1 MSRNPEPTWRR
12 YLTFWRPDIERD
24 VDAELRF
31 HFEERMADLMRLGRS
46 EADAR
51 AEAEREFGDRDLYRA
66 RMREIDH
73 RLQARRNRAEWL
85 EVLVADCR
93 LSFRAMR
100 RAPGLTVAVVVTLAL
115 GIGANSAVFSMLDR
129 IYLRPPPGVVAP
141 RELRRFV
148 GDYQAP
154 PPQKG
159 YVRQVFGY
167 QEAKNIRA
175 ALGAQVVVGYR
186 SAQARMGTAED
197 SPMAQVADVLGD
209 YFGVLGVRP
218 ALGRLLL
225 PDELNEAGPP
235 SVAVLSH
242 RFWKHQYGGDS
253 SIVGRTVEIQRQQFT
268 VVGVAAAGFDGLDL
282 DAVDVWRPA
291 DARGPYYGEG
301 TASIR
306 LVTRLRDGASEL
318 AIAQKANNSVHGPDE
333 TFARRT
339 TVRMASIAS
348 ARNGGFDF
356 KEGAIAKRL
365 AGVTLIVL
373 LIAVANVANLL
384 LTRAIQRRREIA
396 IRVSLGI
403 SRSRLAAQLVTESAL
418 LALLAGVAALAVA
431 TIGAMLM
438 RKLLLPEVRWSEGPF
453 DVRLMGYTFAIAL
466 LAGLSAGLFPFARAG
481 RFDLAAA
488 MRGSAGDGGQRSR
501 SRSILI
507 VTQAA
512 LSVVLLVG
520 AALFVHSLRAVEGL
534 DLGFDTQGVV
544 LASVASGKDI
554 IPAARREAGLLAV
567 RERVAAIPGVRAA
580 SATNLPPMGGLSM
593 EEMHFPGR
601 DSLPQTAGGP
611 PTFTA
616 VDPDYFRAAGVSVL
630 AGRAFTAADRDGAER
645 VMVVT
650 RTMARIVWP
659 GKNALGQ
666 CVKIGPVSSP
676 CTTVVGITEDVRR
689 DKVVEDEMLLFYL
702 PMAQAPR
709 FARGAYSL
717 VIGTDPSAV
726 DRVRREV
733 RSVILDVF
741 PGSRPDVV
749 SFAEKLDP
757 QYRPWRIGARLF
769 TTFGVLALLVAAVG
783 IYSAI
788 AYTVT
793 QRTHELGV
801 RLALGAQRRQVG
813 QMVIGGGLRLVGAG
827 VVVGVV
833 ASLGLSRLLE
843 SLLYGTNSRDPIVLG
858 GVSAIL
864 VLVAVVAAAVPAWR
878 AARLDPVRA
887 LRSE

>member
-1 MSRNPEPTWRR
+1 MSRSEPTWRR
-12 YLTFWRPDIERD
+12 YLTFWRPDVDRD
-24 VDAELRF
+24 LDAEIRF
-31 HFEERMADLMRLGRS
+31 HFDERVTDLMRLGRS
-46 EADAR
+46 EKDAR
-51 AEAEREFGDRDLYRA
+51 DEAEREFGDRDLYRM
-66 RMREIDH
+66 RMREIDN
-73 RLQARRNRAEWL
+73 RLQARKNRAEWFA
-85 EVLVADCR
+85 VLMADCR

-100 RAPGLTVAVVVTLAL
+100 RAPGLTLAVIVTLAL

-129 IYLRPPPGVVAP
+129 IYLRPPPGVLAP
-141 RELRRFV
+141 HELRRFV

-154 PPQKG
+154 PPQTG

-167 QEAKNIRA
+167 AEVKKIRA
-175 ALGAQVVVGYR
+175 ALGAQTVVGYR
-186 SAQARMGTAED
+186 STTARMGTADD
-197 SPMAQVADVLGD
+197 SPMAQVADVFGD

-218 ALGRLLL
+218 AIGRLLL
-225 PDELNEAGPP
+225 RDDLNEAGPP
-235 SVAVLSH
+235 PVAVVSH

-253 SIVGRTVEIQRQQFT
+253 SIVGRTVEIQRQRFT

-282 DAVDVWRPA
+282 DAIDVWRPA
-291 DARGPYYGEG
+291 DSRGPYYGEG

-306 LVTRLRDGASEL
+306 LLTRLGANANEL
-318 AIAQKANNSVHGPDE
+318 AIAQLANNAIHTDDPGM
-333 TFARRT
+333 ANRT

-431 TIGAMLM
+431 TVGAVLM
-438 RKLLLPEVRWSEGPF
+438 RKLLLPDIRWSEGPF
-453 DVRLMGYTFAIAL
+453 DIRLMGYTFVVAL
-466 LAGLSAGLFPFARAG
+466 LAGLSAGLFPFIRAG

-501 SRSILI
+501 SRSMLI
-507 VTQAA
+507 VAQAA

-534 DLGFDTQGVV
+534 DLGFDTQGMI
-544 LASVASGKDI
+544 LAGVASGKEV
-554 IPAARREAGLLAV
+554 IPVAQREAGLLTV
-567 RERVAAIPGVRAA
+567 RERVARIPGVRGAA
-580 SATNLPPMGGLSM
+580 ATNLPPMGGLSM
-593 EEMHFPGR
+593 TEMHFPGR

-616 VDPDYFRAAGVSVL
+616 VDPDYFRAAGVSIL
-630 AGRAFTAADRDGAER
+630 AGRAFVATDRDGSER

-650 RTMARIVWP
+650 KTMARVAWP

-666 CVKIGPVSSP
+666 CVKIGPVESP
-676 CTTVVGITEDVRR
+676 CTTVVGISEDVRR
-689 DKVVEDEMLLFYL
+689 GKVVEDEMLLFYL
-702 PMAQAPR
+702 PMAQAPG

-717 VIGTDPSAV
+717 VIGTDPAFV
-726 DRVRREV
+726 DKIRREV
-733 RSVILDVF
+733 RSVILSVF

-769 TTFGVLALLVAAVG
+769 TAFGMLALLVAAIG

-801 RLALGAQRRQVG
+801 RLALGAQRSQVG
-813 QMVIGGGLRLVGAG
+813 QMVIGGGVRLVGAG
-827 VVVGVV
+827 VIVGVL
-833 ASLGLSRLLE
+833 ASLGLSRLVE

-858 GVSAIL
+858 GVAAIL
-864 VLVAVVAAAVPAWR
+864 VVVAVVAAAVPAWR